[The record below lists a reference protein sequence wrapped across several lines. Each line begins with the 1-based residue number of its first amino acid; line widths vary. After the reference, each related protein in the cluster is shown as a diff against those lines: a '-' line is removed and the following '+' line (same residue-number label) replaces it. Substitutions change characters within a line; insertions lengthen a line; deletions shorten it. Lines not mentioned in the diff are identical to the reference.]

1 MGRRTGQ
8 GGGSVGT
15 APCPLSPGP
24 PKGRPPQGKA
34 EIPAGSGLV
43 RANRKPCRAATARY
57 AAAMASSAAP
67 AAHARTFLVAGS
79 TVAAPALAP
88 GLHVVAT
95 PIGNLGDI
103 TVRALET
110 LAAADVI
117 ACEDTR
123 ISRRLLDR
131 YAIATPQVSY
141 HDHNGA
147 SARPKLLAR
156 LAAGERVAL
165 ISDAGTPL
173 VSDPGYKLVV
183 EAVAAGH
190 TVHPL
195 PGASAVLAALVA
207 AALPTD
213 CFLFDGFLPPKSGQR
228 RNRIAELAAVP
239 ASLLFY
245 ESGPRLAESLADL
258 AQGLGPRPAAVCR
271 ELTKAYEEVRRGDL
285 ASLAA
290 HYAGAEPP
298 RGEIVL
304 VIGPPLDAAA
314 GDADVDAALARAL
327 GESSLK
333 DAVAAVTALTGRPK
347 REVYARALA
356 LAGARPVPAP
366 VAAPTADE

>member
-1 MGRRTGQ
+1 M
-8 GGGSVGT
+8 
-15 APCPLSPGP
+15 AF
-24 PKGRPPQGKA
+24 
-34 EIPAGSGLV
+34 PA
-43 RANRKPCRAATARY
+43 
-57 AAAMASSAAP
+57 AS

-79 TVAAPALAP
+79 TVPAPSLAP

-110 LAAADVI
+110 LAGADVV

-123 ISRRLLDR
+123 ISRRLMDR
-131 YAIATPQVSY
+131 YAIATPLVAY

-190 TVHPL
+190 PVHPL
-195 PGASAVLAALVA
+195 PGPSALLAALVA
-207 AALPTD
+207 AGLPTD
-213 CFLFDGFLPPKSGQR
+213 CFLFDGFLPPKAGQR
-228 RNRIAELAAVP
+228 KNRIAALAAVP
-239 ASLLFY
+239 ASLVFY

-258 AQGLGPRPAAVCR
+258 AAGLGPRPAAVCR
-271 ELTKAYEEVRRGDL
+271 ELTKTFEEVRRGDL
-285 ASLAA
+285 ATLAA
-290 HYAGAEPP
+290 AYAGTEPK
-298 RGEIVL
+298 GEIVL
-304 VIGPPLDAAA
+304 VVGPPLEEAA

-333 DAVAAVTALTGRPK
+333 DAVAAVTAVTGRPK

-356 LAGARPVPAP
+356 LTGAGAASGPA
-366 VAAPTADE
+366 ADG